1 MKLTIIT
8 INYNN
13 AAGLQKT
20 MQSVL
25 SQTSKEFEYIV
36 IDGGSTDGSVEII
49 SDFAFDSAQA
59 PRSLSGVEAQISNFR
74 WISEKD
80 NGIYHA
86 MNKGIRMAKGEYV
99 QFVNSGD
106 CLASDDVTEKM
117 LAFLFLPS
125 PVERD
130 RGRGQILYG
139 NMLKQMPKGILRDKC
154 FVGRQ
159 PTMLDFYRGTL
170 NHSPAYIKRSL
181 FDKYGLYDE
190 TLKIVS
196 DWKFYM
202 QAIIFGGEKI
212 EYRDVD
218 VTLFDM
224 TGISETNKDLDKAER
239 LQVLKEFLPETI
251 LQDYQT
257 WSFPI
262 SQMQR
267 VKRYP
272 IAEKLYYVMERCLF
286 KLEKWRIK
294 K

>member
-1 MKLTIIT
+1 MKLSIIT

-20 MQSVL
+20 IQSVCN
-25 SQTSKEFEYIV
+25 QTSQEFEYFV
-36 IDGGSTDGSVEII
+36 IDGGSTD
-49 SDFAFDSAQA
+49 DSTDVIKNYE
-59 PRSLSGVEAQISNFR
+59 LKINNFR

-86 MNKGIRMAKGEYV
+86 MNKGIKMAQGEYV

-117 LAFLFLPS
+117 ITELNANVS
-125 PVERD
+125 
-130 RGRGQILYG
+130 ILYG
-139 NMLKQMPKGILRDKC
+139 NMLKLQPHGILRDKC
-154 FVGRQ
+154 FAGRK

-170 NHSPAYIKRSL
+170 NHSSAYIKRSL

-196 DWKFYM
+196 DWKFYV
-202 QAIIFGGEKI
+202 QAIIFGKENLLYQNI
-212 EYRDVD
+212 D

-224 TGISETNKDLDKAER
+224 TGISETNKDLDRTER
-239 LQVLKEFLPETI
+239 LQVLQELLPERI
-251 LQDYQT
+251 LQDYQA

-267 VKRYP
+267 VKRYWW
-272 IAEKLYYVMERCLF
+272 AERLCYFMERCLF
-286 KLEKWRIK
+286 KLDKRRIK
-294 K
+294 RKREVVY

>member
-1 MKLTIIT
+1 MKLSIIT

-20 MQSVL
+20 MQSVYNQI
-25 SQTSKEFEYIV
+25 SQEFEYIV
-36 IDGGSTDGSVEII
+36 IDGGSTDGSVDII
-49 SDFAFDSAQA
+49 KNYETTFDDSQ
-59 PRSLSGVEAQISNFR
+59 LKITNFR

-86 MNKGIRMAKGEYV
+86 MNKGIKMVQGEYV

-117 LAFLFLPS
+117 IAELNNNVS
-125 PVERD
+125 
-130 RGRGQILYG
+130 ILYG
-139 NMLKQMPKGILRDKC
+139 NMLKLQSHGILRDES
-154 FVGRQ
+154 FSGSQ

-170 NHSPAYIKRSL
+170 NHSSAYIKRSL

-202 QAIIFGGEKI
+202 QAIIFGNEYI
-212 EYRDVD
+212 EYRNID

-224 TGISETNKDLDKAER
+224 TGISETNKELDKAER
-239 LQVLKEFLPETI
+239 LQVLKELLPERI
-251 LQDYQT
+251 LHDYQV

-267 VKRYP
+267 VKRYWW
-272 IAEKLYYVMERCLF
+272 AERLYYFLERTLFKWEKLL
-286 KLEKWRIK
+286 KN
-294 K
+294 